1 MDTATVAKFNM
12 IEQQL
17 RPWEVLDRNVLS
29 AIDQLDREN
38 FVPEIYK
45 GLAYADCQIPLDNAS
60 SMFPPIVEGRLL
72 QSLLIDTDD
81 DILEIGTG
89 SGYVTAC
96 LAMLGKRVLS
106 LDIDTVCQQSAA
118 TIFKTMRLDNIEL
131 EQLDV
136 FTCQYDEAF
145 NAIAVTGSVS
155 SVPEN
160 LKTALKVGGRLFVI
174 VGESPAMQAMLIT
187 RASTNEWITES
198 LFETDLPALII

>member
-1 MDTATVAKFNM
+1 MNTAPVAKFNM

-17 RPWEVLDRNVLS
+17 RPWEVLDGNVLS
-29 AIDQLDREN
+29 VIDQLDRED
-38 FVPEIYK
+38 FVPEMYK

-89 SGYVTAC
+89 SGYITAC
-96 LAMLGKRVLS
+96 LAMLGKRVLT
-106 LDIDTVCQQSAA
+106 LDIDPVSQQTAA
-118 TIFKTMRLDNIEL
+118 IIFENKRLDNIEL

-136 FTCQYDEAF
+136 FKCQYDQAF

-155 SVPEN
+155 STPEN
-160 LKTALKVGGRLFVI
+160 LKTALRVGGRLFVI
-174 VGESPAMQAMLIT
+174 VGESPAMQALLIT
-187 RASTNEWITES
+187 RASTSEWITES